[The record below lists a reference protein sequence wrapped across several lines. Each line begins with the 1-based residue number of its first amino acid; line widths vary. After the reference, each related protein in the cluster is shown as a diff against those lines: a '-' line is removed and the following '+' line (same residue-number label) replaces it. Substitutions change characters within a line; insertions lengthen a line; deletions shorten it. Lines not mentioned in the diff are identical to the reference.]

1 MQARKRLQKAWPEQV
16 GLIDVASR
24 AGCSTASV
32 SRVLNRPDLVKAA
45 LRDRVMSAM
54 QELGYVP
61 NSAARA
67 LRSRRTHIMGAVI
80 PTLNYAIYARL
91 VDGLQ
96 QRLLRHGYSLIVAT
110 SDYDLVK
117 EEERARLLIERG
129 VEGLVLVGDA
139 HRPALYRHFEGT
151 GVPYVNTYVYR
162 ADANHPCV
170 GFDNRQATAEVT
182 RFLLELGHRRF
193 GVISA
198 LTEGNDRAAERVA
211 GVRET
216 LERHGLALLPA
227 AVYERPYAIASG
239 REGFRYLRGL
249 ETQPTAIVCGNDVLA
264 LGALMEA
271 RGLGV
276 RVPAQVSIVGFDNL
290 DLAANFDPP
299 LTTVDVPA
307 REMGERAADFLAAKV
322 AGESVLGSVH
332 IQPTLIAR
340 QTTARAPRQT
350 RLPAVAR
357 RASATT

>member
-1 MQARKRLQKAWPEQV
+1 MAT
-16 GLIDVASR
+16 R

-32 SRVLNRPDLVKAA
+32 SRVLNRPELVKEA
-45 LRDRVMSAM
+45 LRDRVQTAM
-54 QELGYVP
+54 RELGYVP

-80 PTLNYAIYARL
+80 PTLDYAIYAQL

-110 SDYDLVK
+110 SDYDLEA

-129 VEGLVLVGDA
+129 VEGLVLIGDA
-139 HRPALYRHFEGT
+139 HRPALYRHLEGS
-151 GVPYVNTYVYR
+151 GVPYVNTYVYST
-162 ADANHPCV
+162 DATHPCV
-170 GFDNRQATAEVT
+170 GFDNREASAEVT
-182 RFLLELGHRRF
+182 RFLLELGHHSF

-198 LTEGNDRAAERVA
+198 PTAGNDRAAERVA
-211 GVRET
+211 GVRQT
-216 LERHGLALLPA
+216 LERHGLALPPT

-239 REGFRYLRGL
+239 REGFRYLHRL
-249 ETQPTAIVCGNDVLA
+249 EPRPTAIVCGNDVLA

-276 RVPAQVSIVGFDNL
+276 RVPDEVSIVGFDNL

-322 AGESVLGSVH
+322 AGDSVLGSVH

-340 QTTARAPRQT
+340 RTTGRAPS
-350 RLPAVAR
+350 VA
-357 RASATT
+357 T